1 MAHKLYLVL
10 SGLIFFLVSVLHLFR
25 LVYHWPIVVGPWTI
39 PYALSYVGCPGC
51 TRVFG
56 LGRLAARP
64 SGEASAGRVTSIAN
78 SE

>member
-39 PYALSYVGCPGC
+39 PYALSYVGCPAALGYS
-51 TRVFG
+51 VWAAWLLG
-56 LGRLAARP
+56 LLGKRQRA
-64 SGEASAGRVTSIAN
+64 E
-78 SE
+78 